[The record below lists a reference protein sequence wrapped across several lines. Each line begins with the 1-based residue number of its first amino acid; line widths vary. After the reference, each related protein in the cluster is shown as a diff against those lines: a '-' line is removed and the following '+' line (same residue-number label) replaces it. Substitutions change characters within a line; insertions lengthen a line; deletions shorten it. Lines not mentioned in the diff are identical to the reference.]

1 MDRRLLDLA
10 RDQLQ
15 QVLDEGTGFELVAK
29 GVDGPMGT
37 DHRADAIWTLRAS
50 SDEWRLLVEVKSTL
64 WPRDVQALAD
74 KAGALTAEVK
84 ADRCVVVAPRLTDRT
99 REFLERQ
106 GIDYIDLRGD
116 IRVTIPGRMLVMAH
130 GVGEPP
136 ASNLPNQK
144 DRVANPFAGK
154 ASRIVRALLAE
165 PRRWWGVTELAERVD
180 VSAGL
185 SVKTLRTLETDLY
198 VRRDRRRRARLVDGE
213 SLLRRWAAVAR
224 NPFRGAG
231 RFASPIPNPDEL
243 AIRLGERLSCLG
255 VGYALS
261 RLSAAKFIEPFAPA
275 RVVDV
280 YLDRDPIDLAP
291 KLDLF
296 PVERGESVRLVQPA
310 DRGVLQF
317 TERRQGVTLVS
328 AAQLFVDLSNA
339 RGREGDV
346 AERLLEKRL
355 VGMWKEE
362 YRRVPGWGLAD

>member
-1 MDRRLLDLA
+1 MEKQLLDLA
-10 RDQLQ
+10 REQLQ
-15 QVLDEGTGFELVAK
+15 QVLDEGTGFELVAE

-37 DHRADAIWTLRAS
+37 DRGADAIWTLRAGA
-50 SDEWRLLVEVKSTL
+50 DEWRLLVEAKRTL
-64 WPRDVQALAD
+64 WPRDVQALAAQ
-74 KAGALTAEVK
+74 AGALAAEVN
-84 ADRCVVVAPRLTDRT
+84 ADRCLVVAPRLTDRT

-116 IRVTIPGRMLVMAH
+116 IRVTVPGRLLLMTH
-130 GVGEPP
+130 GVREPSAP
-136 ASNLPNQK
+136 RLPDQK

-198 VRRDRRRRARLVDGE
+198 VRRDRRRQARLVDGE

-243 AIRLGERLSCLG
+243 AVKLAERLTCLG
-255 VGYALS
+255 VGYGLS

-275 RVVDV
+275 RVVDIYV
-280 YLDRDPIDLAP
+280 DRDPLDLAP

-296 PVERGESVRLVQPA
+296 PVESGESVRMVQPS
-310 DRGVLQF
+310 DGGVLQF
-317 TERRQGVTLVS
+317 TERCQGVTLVS
-328 AAQLFVDLSNA
+328 PAQLFVDLSNA
-339 RGREGDV
+339 RGRERDV
-346 AERLLEKRL
+346 AERLLENRL

-362 YRRVPGWGLAD
+362 MTE